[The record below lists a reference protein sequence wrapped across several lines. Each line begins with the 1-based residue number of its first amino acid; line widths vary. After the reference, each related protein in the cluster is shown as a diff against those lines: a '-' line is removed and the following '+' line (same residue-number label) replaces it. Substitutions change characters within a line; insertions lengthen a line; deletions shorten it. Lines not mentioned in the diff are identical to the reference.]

1 MMGRLTNVLR
11 TRLERMRLRKM
22 LSNEFESQKLRRFFA
37 ERYGIEV
44 GLYSYGC
51 FDTARIPRNTQ
62 IGRYCSFAPTS
73 YVFNGNHGL
82 DFLSLHPYLYNPALA
97 VVETETIRRTV
108 CVFEDDVWVGHHAI
122 VLPSV
127 KRVGRGAVIAAG
139 AVVTRDVPAYAIV
152 AGNPAMIKRYRFAPD
167 VIARIEE
174 TRWWT
179 LSREQL
185 ATLVRDKPDL
195 AYGPRRYFESVP
207 SSMTAS

>member
-1 MMGRLTNVLR
+1 MIGRLTSALR
-11 TRLERMRLRKM
+11 IRLERVRLRK
-22 LSNEFESQKLRRFFA
+22 LLANEFESQELRRFFA
-37 ERYGIEV
+37 ERYGITV

-51 FDTARIPRNTQ
+51 FDATRIPKNTQ

-82 DFLSLHPYLYNPALA
+82 AFLSLHPYLYNPALG
-97 VVETETIRRTV
+97 VVEKESIQRTV

-127 KRVGRGAVIAAG
+127 RRVGRGAVIAAG

-152 AGNPAMIKRYRFAPD
+152 AGNPATIKRYRFEPE
-167 VIARIEE
+167 VIALIEE

-179 LSREQL
+179 LSRDQL
-185 ATLVRDKPDL
+185 TAVVRDKPEL
-195 AYGPRRYFESVP
+195 AYGPQRYFESTT
-207 SSMTAS
+207 SGAAAS